1 MRTGEQVL
9 VTGSAGHLGEALM
22 RSLRGAGSRAI
33 GVDRVRSPYTD
44 VVGSITD
51 PELVRRCLEGVTSVL
66 HTASLHKP
74 HIATHGRQ
82 AFVDANITGTLNLL
96 DEAARAGVGSFVYT
110 STTST
115 FGRALTPPPGGP
127 AAWITEEVAPVPKNI
142 YGVTKVAAEDLCAIA
157 HKNQGLP
164 CVVLRTSRFFPEPDD
179 DPSARAAYPD
189 ANLKTNEL
197 LNRRVDIEDVVS
209 AHLLALE
216 RAPAL
221 GFQRYIVSAT
231 TPLLRED
238 AERLRADAPAV
249 VRERVPGWEAVY
261 SRIGWRMSP
270 SIDRVY
276 DNARARADLG
286 WRPRHD
292 FATVLARLAAGGPI
306 GSELGREVG
315 AKGYHGEQH
324 KGGLYPVARDGDV

>member
-1 MRTGEQVL
+1 
-9 VTGSAGHLGEALM
+9 
-22 RSLRGAGSRAI
+22 
-33 GVDRVRSPYTD
+33 
-44 VVGSITD
+44 
-51 PELVRRCLEGVTSVL
+51 
-66 HTASLHKP
+66 
-74 HIATHGRQ
+74 
-82 AFVDANITGTLNLL
+82 
-96 DEAARAGVGSFVYT
+96 
-110 STTST
+110 
-115 FGRALTPPPGGP
+115 
-127 AAWITEEVAPVPKNI
+127 
-142 YGVTKVAAEDLCAIA
+142 
-157 HKNQGLP
+157 
-164 CVVLRTSRFFPEPDD
+164 
-179 DPSARAAYPD
+179 
-189 ANLKTNEL
+189 L